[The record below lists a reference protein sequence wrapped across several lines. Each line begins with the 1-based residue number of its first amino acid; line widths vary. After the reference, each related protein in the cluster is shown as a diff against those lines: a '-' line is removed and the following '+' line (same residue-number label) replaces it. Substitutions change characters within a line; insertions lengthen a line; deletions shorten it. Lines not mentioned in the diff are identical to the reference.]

1 MIYWYYRNGDERLGP
16 VDDTEFR
23 RLLGQNVIRPETLV
37 WREGMRD
44 WQPRRAVITVTA
56 PAGSILCTAC
66 GCLAPNAESFSLS
79 GRTYCAGCKPQV
91 LQRIHEG
98 IGLPLTHAEELRRA
112 HISRE
117 ASVKS
122 IGLLYYLGGTALAFV
137 GVIMVADYLGGYG
150 RPAKFVWALFFLIL
164 GLLQFVAGFG
174 IRRLLPWS
182 RIPVGIVSGIGVLG
196 FPIGT
201 VINAYVL
208 YLVFSPKGAMLF
220 TPDYH
225 AAIAQTPHIRYRTSV
240 VVRVLLV
247 VILFVIIGAII
258 GASVHKP

>member
-1 MIYWYYRNGDERLGP
+1 MIYWYYSNGDERLGP

-37 WREGMRD
+37 WREGMRS

-56 PAGSILCTAC
+56 PAGSILCAAC
-66 GCLAPNAESFSLS
+66 GCLVPNAESFSLS
-79 GRTYCAGCKPQV
+79 ERTYCASCKPRV

-98 IGLPLTHAEELRRA
+98 KGLPPTHAEELRQA

-122 IGLLYYLGGTALAFV
+122 IGLLYYLGGAALTFL
-137 GVIMVADYLGGYG
+137 GVVMLCFFLGGKDQPG
-150 RPAKFVWALFFLIL
+150 KLVEAVLFLSL
-164 GLLQFVAGFG
+164 AVLQFLGGTG
-174 IRRLLPWS
+174 IRRLRPWS
-182 RIPVGIVSGIGVLG
+182 RIPVGIVSGIGLLG

-225 AAIAQTPHIRYRTSV
+225 AAIAQTPHIRYRTSIV
-240 VVRVLLV
+240 ARVLLV
-247 VILFVIIGAII
+247 VILLVIIGAII
-258 GASVHKP
+258 GTNVRKP